1 MIDDKYTIKIYNL
14 DQLSDQ
20 YDKLGGLVQV
30 PFSKGLNGVPNI
42 RYRGAYSTSKNFV
55 MEDGTFNEI
64 VDFIPYI
71 TSFTVS
77 NSSGDCVFPRQVYSY
92 GAVVTLAWTLLD
104 RANSLTLSSTD
115 STTALDGT
123 LSSNSTQIQITQPEI
138 LTLTATNVL
147 GTDTAIIVI
156 DKIGDSIFDASDLSN
171 LTLAASI
178 YSTTLLDSTG
188 ELIDSVNDDL
198 ETWSNQASSSYDII
212 AQDTRSNVDPNG
224 FGVTFSN
231 SDNRNY
237 YQIEDSTD
245 LVTGSL
251 SAGEFSIGIRYRVDS
266 ATGEALL
273 FCSNNAAQG
282 IELKLTNSLA
292 DIEFNLYNGAGAVS
306 TTLTH
311 SPGADNDFHTVFVQG
326 DTSNVYLFYDGSQV
340 DVDSQVD
347 TGESEHEES
356 FRIGQFINASN
367 GEWNGRITGITAS
380 DSFLDLDNR
389 TRVQEL
395 FEQNNSFDI
404 EGATISPDLG
414 QLYCYTGDAVNISGD
429 VTSYLY
435 ERENKYDLSATG
447 ASQPAEFLEWD
458 EENHTIEFTDAGNS
472 WFDVDPSILS
482 DVPGL
487 SVSFIIKNETSST
500 YKSLFYASLN
510 SDANTPRIHVEVKED
525 AIQISG
531 RSADGSALTTSS
543 VGYKPSDSGYD
554 ILQVTWDFTTGDMV
568 LYLEGAEALSDTFT
582 SSASNYNDGDSSTIT
597 LGTSQDSNS
606 NEFIGKLKSFYIWQ
620 EARSLAEVE
629 SDYDELCSL
638 RAFLSNVVP
647 VCSMSPTISSS
658 EPVDRVTLY
667 GADSYPEIK
676 STSQTSTLLPEP
688 DITTTSEV
696 TLDRITHYGADS
708 YPEIKSTNQTS
719 LVQVAQSVTTES
731 QTSNKFRDAD
741 IWLYG
746 DENLTIPS
754 GSDVSD
760 WSNYSSK
767 ELSFASGGVTTDPQ
781 SVATGVDMDN
791 STNSNFM
798 ISDTTEAL
806 RAATETGIFAHAVRV
821 NLQSIVAD
829 VGSYSATFI
838 MSSDGTGRGV
848 FSGLYDSST
857 RYRFEMYDS
866 AGASLGLV
874 EYDFVTA
881 PTSTFFDAVVIG
893 DGSNMTLYIDGVSE
907 DTSAITQ
914 ESGSHDITELPIAL
928 RDGTS
933 QYADFIMQGMFFD
946 DKEYDSSEVTALRSL
961 VTI

>member
-326 DTSNVYLFYDGSQV
+326 DTSNVYLFYDGS
-340 DVDSQVD
+340 
-347 TGESEHEES
+347 
-356 FRIGQFINASN
+356 
-367 GEWNGRITGITAS
+367 
-380 DSFLDLDNR
+380 
-389 TRVQEL
+389 
-395 FEQNNSFDI
+395 
-404 EGATISPDLG
+404 
-414 QLYCYTGDAVNISGD
+414 
-429 VTSYLY
+429 
-435 ERENKYDLSATG
+435 
-447 ASQPAEFLEWD
+447 
-458 EENHTIEFTDAGNS
+458 
-472 WFDVDPSILS
+472 
-482 DVPGL
+482 
-487 SVSFIIKNETSST
+487 
-500 YKSLFYASLN
+500 
-510 SDANTPRIHVEVKED
+510 PR
-525 AIQISG
+525 
-531 RSADGSALTTSS
+531 
-543 VGYKPSDSGYD
+543 
-554 ILQVTWDFTTGDMV
+554 
-568 LYLEGAEALSDTFT
+568 
-582 SSASNYNDGDSSTIT
+582 
-597 LGTSQDSNS
+597 
-606 NEFIGKLKSFYIWQ
+606 
-620 EARSLAEVE
+620 
-629 SDYDELCSL
+629 
-638 RAFLSNVVP
+638 
-647 VCSMSPTISSS
+647 
-658 EPVDRVTLY
+658 
-667 GADSYPEIK
+667 
-676 STSQTSTLLPEP
+676 
-688 DITTTSEV
+688 
-696 TLDRITHYGADS
+696 
-708 YPEIKSTNQTS
+708 
-719 LVQVAQSVTTES
+719 
-731 QTSNKFRDAD
+731 
-741 IWLYG
+741 
-746 DENLTIPS
+746 
-754 GSDVSD
+754 
-760 WSNYSSK
+760 
-767 ELSFASGGVTTDPQ
+767 
-781 SVATGVDMDN
+781 
-791 STNSNFM
+791 
-798 ISDTTEAL
+798 
-806 RAATETGIFAHAVRV
+806 
-821 NLQSIVAD
+821 
-829 VGSYSATFI
+829 
-838 MSSDGTGRGV
+838 
-848 FSGLYDSST
+848 
-857 RYRFEMYDS
+857 
-866 AGASLGLV
+866 
-874 EYDFVTA
+874 
-881 PTSTFFDAVVIG
+881 
-893 DGSNMTLYIDGVSE
+893 
-907 DTSAITQ
+907 
-914 ESGSHDITELPIAL
+914 
-928 RDGTS
+928 
-933 QYADFIMQGMFFD
+933 
-946 DKEYDSSEVTALRSL
+946 
-961 VTI
+961 